1 MTEEYGMLGSI
12 AVWRGQARL
21 APLACLLV
29 MALALGACGAAPQA
43 QRGGGASSD
52 AHGGSIPGGGMA
64 VRPCPAQVGD
74 AQSMGPLS
82 LTLTQSDVTGSM
94 RVGEFAQVRLPS
106 TLHWTL
112 TTPSTLL
119 SSVGPAG
126 GQDSSLNVCYWTF
139 RAQSAGSATLA
150 FSGAVPCDNP
160 GACSNA
166 ITQQTFTVTVS

>member
-1 MTEEYGMLGSI
+1 MLGSN
-12 AVWRGQARL
+12 AAWRGRARL

-29 MALALGACGAAPQA
+29 MALSLGACGAATQA
-43 QRGGGASSD
+43 QQSGGASSG

-64 VRPCPAQVGD
+64 VRPCPGQVGD
-74 AQSMGPLS
+74 AQSMGPLA
-82 LTLTQSDVTGSM
+82 LTLTQSDATGSM

-112 TTPSTLL
+112 TTPSALL
-119 SSVGPAG
+119 GSVGPAG

-166 ITQQTFTVTVS
+166 ITQQTFTITVS